1 MKRLILAAALAL
13 FVWTAPANASIGYGS
28 LNNFDTVNDTGQPC
42 HGFEIEIEDIHS
54 RDITYTYD
62 WNHYGAPRITEDDSN
77 PLHPKVTVRYESGKK
92 PDGSWAAY
100 TAVPAGPIN
109 PTDGHQF
116 TNPNVNF
123 GGEHFGVGFYGQ
135 ATAVRYF
142 WLIDDGAGNL
152 TRGGEV
158 LISTPSFVYYP
169 PVGNAA
175 AQVNAVVQVPPPA
188 EPPVKEFG
196 EPIWV
201 KVTKTQT
208 HNNHKVE
215 LRDLVSDDPDD
226 ENDENWKNGEPDEVE
241 VEWQLM
247 QTEFNAVNGGENG
260 ELENEPQE
268 VPEGDEVITLRYD
281 FFRYAGPLD
290 DESGEAKAS
299 KVGPDDLH
307 GEGIKTINGV
317 DVDLS
322 TIIVVGDYIGAQMA
336 GFDPAGQMGLIDHVQ
351 DAELNT
357 PYVERR
363 IVIDGTA
370 PIVTTLTGALP
381 EGMEFDTVTGV
392 LSGTPTV
399 EGTFAFTVHSTD
411 AAAADVTAD
420 YTLTV
425 TDNNVQPVH
434 YSIATS
440 AAPAEGGSTSGD
452 GEYELGSF
460 AVLSAEANPGYQFL
474 NWTENGDLVSTE
486 PTFGLT
492 VELNHQFVANFE
504 LVAVDT
510 VLISTSAE
518 PALGG
523 NTIGG
528 GTYETGTEVTVEAT
542 AADGYSFAGWSLDG
556 VFFSAEPVVSFVADA
571 DHALVAMFELLPPA
585 TYGISTSALPVEG
598 GTTQGGGEYTEGALV
613 DLTAT
618 ANPGYAFLHWMDGD
632 VVASTDAAYSFTAD
646 SDRALVAHFER
657 ITYTVTT
664 SATPSVGGTVS
675 GAGTYPS
682 GDSATVSATAKAGY
696 TFKQWTEGDVV
707 VSTDSVYTF
716 PVEGDRALVAHFD
729 ALPGDAA
736 LAKFTLLSPVK
747 GSSLTIGMVT
757 LTKPAPAGGATVLLS
772 SAKSSILRVPV
783 CVKIPAGKKL
793 GTFIATTGKVK
804 KQESVKV
811 TATLGASKKI
821 ATVRVLPRP

>member
-62 WNHYGAPRITEDDSN
+62 WNHYGAPRITEDNVD

-188 EPPVKEFG
+188 APPVKEFG
-196 EPIWV
+196 EPLWV

-247 QTEFNAVNGGENG
+247 QTEFNAVDGGENG

-281 FFRYAGPLD
+281 FFHYVGPMD

-299 KVGPDDLH
+299 KVGADDLH
-307 GEGIKTINGV
+307 GEGIKQINGV

-351 DAELNT
+351 DAELDT

-392 LSGTPTV
+392 LTGTPTV

-420 YTLTV
+420 YTLNV
-425 TDNNVQPVH
+425 TDTNVQPAI
-434 YSIATS
+434 YTITTS
-440 AAPAEGGSTSGD
+440 ASPAEGGSTSGD
-452 GEYELGSF
+452 GEYEVGSF

-474 NWTENGDLVSTE
+474 NWTENGELVSSE
-486 PTFGLT
+486 ASFGLT
-492 VELNHQFVANFE
+492 VELNHQLVANFE

-510 VLISTSAE
+510 VTITTSVEPALGGNTTGDGIYETGSEVTVAATTADGYTFVGWYMDGAFLSAEPVASFVADADHALQAVFEMLPPVTYTISTSAE

-523 NTIGG
+523 NTTGD
-528 GTYETGTEVTVEAT
+528 GTYESGAQVTVEAT
-542 AADGYSFAGWSLDG
+542 AADGYTFAGWSMDG
-556 VFFSAEPVVSFVADA
+556 VFFSAEPVASFVADA
-571 DHALVAMFELLPPA
+571 DHVLLATFELVPPA
-585 TYGISTSALPVEG
+585 TYAISTSALPIEG
-598 GTTQGGGEYTEGALV
+598 GATQGDGEYTEGDLV
-613 DLTAT
+613 NLTAT
-618 ANPGYAFLHWMDGD
+618 ANPGYAFLHWMEGD
-632 VVASTDAAYSFTAD
+632 VVASADAAYSFLRTATGRLWRTLNA
-646 SDRALVAHFER
+646 SPTPSPPARTPAWAVRCPERAPIPAATAR
-657 ITYTVTT
+657 PCWPWPKR
-664 SATPSVGGTVS
+664 ATPS
-675 GAGTYPS
+675 
-682 GDSATVSATAKAGY
+682 
-696 TFKQWTEGDVV
+696 
-707 VSTDSVYTF
+707 STG
-716 PVEGDRALVAHFD
+716 P
-729 ALPGDAA
+729 
-736 LAKFTLLSPVK
+736 
-747 GSSLTIGMVT
+747 
-757 LTKPAPAGGATVLLS
+757 
-772 SAKSSILRVPV
+772 RVM
-783 CVKIPAGKKL
+783 
-793 GTFIATTGKVK
+793 
-804 KQESVKV
+804 SW
-811 TATLGASKKI
+811 
-821 ATVRVLPRP
+821 